1 MSLPQPRDLILTLA
15 EAIRPDLTA
24 DWALVGIHTGGVW
37 VMDALAEVLG
47 VDNPR
52 GVLDISFYR
61 DDFSRIGLH
70 PEVKPSRIPFNVE
83 GREIL
88 LIDDVLHTGR
98 TVRAAM
104 NLLFDFG
111 RPATIRLAV
120 LVDRGGRELPI
131 CANYTGLRI
140 DLGAGEHI
148 SLQRDDAGALSLV
161 LTDMVR
167 ETAPQDGERRATS
180 GPHSEGVSLDVAS
193 RLSRSKP

>member
-37 VMDALAEVLG
+37 VMDALADVLG
-47 VDNPR
+47 VDSPR

-70 PEVKPSRIPFNVE
+70 PEVKPSRIPFDVE

-88 LIDDVLHTGR
+88 LVDDVLYTGR

-111 RPATIRLAV
+111 RPAAIRLAV

-131 CANYTGLRI
+131 CPDYMGIRI

-148 SLQRDDAGALSLV
+148 SLQRDGSGVLSF
-161 LTDMVR
+161 M
-167 ETAPQDGERRATS
+167 
-180 GPHSEGVSLDVAS
+180 
-193 RLSRSKP
+193 LSARP

>member
-15 EAIRPDLTA
+15 EAIRPTLTA

-37 VMDALAEVLG
+37 VMDALADVLG
-47 VDNPR
+47 VDSPR

-70 PEVKPSRIPFNVE
+70 PEVKPSRIPFDVE

-88 LIDDVLHTGR
+88 LIDDVLYTGR

-104 NLLFDFG
+104 NLLFDYG
-111 RPATIRLAV
+111 RPAAIRLAV

-131 CANYTGLRI
+131 CPDYMGLRI

-148 SLQRDDAGALSLV
+148 SLQRDGSGVLSF
-161 LTDMVR
+161 M
-167 ETAPQDGERRATS
+167 
-180 GPHSEGVSLDVAS
+180 
-193 RLSRSKP
+193 LSARP

>member
-1 MSLPQPRDLILTLA
+1 MSVPQPRDLILTLA
-15 EAIRPDLTA
+15 EAIRPTLTA

-37 VMDALAEVLG
+37 VMDALADVLG
-47 VDNPR
+47 VDSPR

-70 PEVKPSRIPFNVE
+70 PEVKPSRIPFDVE

-88 LIDDVLHTGR
+88 LIDDVLYTGR

-111 RPATIRLAV
+111 RPAAIRLAV

-131 CANYTGLRI
+131 CPDYMGIRI

-148 SLQRDDAGALSLV
+148 SLQRDGSGVLSF
-161 LTDMVR
+161 M
-167 ETAPQDGERRATS
+167 
-180 GPHSEGVSLDVAS
+180 
-193 RLSRSKP
+193 LSARP